1 MSRLDKVKYGS
12 IIIKYSLETFI
23 LGPEERK
30 CGIRTYRLNGVQF
43 KDLFFQI
50 YAQTII
56 RDSAMIAVLQTVSS
70 SNQYRKGIK
79 TSKCFVTY

>member
-1 MSRLDKVKYGS
+1 M
-12 IIIKYSLETFI
+12 ETKDG
-23 LGPEERK
+23 LKKEK

-56 RDSAMIAVLQTVSS
+56 RDSAMIAVLQTVSGL
-70 SNQYRKGIK
+70 NQYRKIIK
-79 TSKCFVTY
+79 ICKCVITY

>member
-1 MSRLDKVKYGS
+1 V
-12 IIIKYSLETFI
+12 ETKDG
-23 LGPEERK
+23 LKKEK

-56 RDSAMIAVLQTVSS
+56 RDSAMIAVFPAVSGL
-70 SNQYRKGIK
+70 NQYRKGIK
-79 TSKCFVTY
+79 TSKCFVTYWTSYCF